1 MPRKAQSLLLETM
14 PKSPVQIKLNG
25 ITMNLED
32 ELSPVVTRHE
42 DYYFDDG
49 NLVIRVSLD
58 RLVCPSPRKDLIKIS
73 DRGHF
78 IQSVSFNVH

>member
-25 ITMNLED
+25 TTMNLED

-58 RLVCPSPRKDLIKIS
+58 RLVCQAQERT
-73 DRGHF
+73 
-78 IQSVSFNVH
+78 